1 MSKIA
6 QPPGRRLVN
15 RMSTRTKWLILA
27 PLSLI
32 LIGAGL
38 CVLTEAAWAKHTGA
52 PFRQWFWW
60 GIYSLVL
67 INGGLSL
74 FGQAVLFRAQLD
86 YRRFVRREL
95 RKRNRER
102 PHRKRRTPP
111 GKGGAN

>member
-1 MSKIA
+1 MSKIV

-32 LIGAGL
+32 LIGTGL
-38 CVLTEAAWAKHTGA
+38 CILTEAAWAKHTNA
-52 PFRQWFWW
+52 PFEQWFWW
-60 GIYSLVL
+60 GTYSLIL

-74 FGQAVLFRAQLD
+74 FGQAVRFRVELD

-95 RKRNRER
+95 RKQNREGLR
-102 PHRKRRTPP
+102 RKRKTPP
-111 GKGGAN
+111 GKGGV